1 MIVQVDYQREDLD
14 RVLWSSQESLSSLI
28 AGEESVNQEELL
40 SRFRTIIN
48 ENLLLKGT
56 VTNSYS
62 KDTTFFYC

>member
-1 MIVQVDYQREDLD
+1 M
-14 RVLWSSQESLSSLI
+14 

-56 VTNSYS
+56 LMNSFSKNAFLFIADFYTNYP
-62 KDTTFFYC
+62 F